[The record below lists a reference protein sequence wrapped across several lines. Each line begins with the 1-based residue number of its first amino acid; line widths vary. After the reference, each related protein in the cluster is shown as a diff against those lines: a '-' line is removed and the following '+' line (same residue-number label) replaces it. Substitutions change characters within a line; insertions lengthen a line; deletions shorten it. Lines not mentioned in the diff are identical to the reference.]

1 MPEVES
7 VSGYWESDTRDWL
20 FAPSSAETLSA
31 LSCLRTGVSM
41 SWPEI
46 LDESCKRAALATLRQ
61 AAIDRVPFSF
71 EVSLK
76 TISGTTKSVRV
87 VGDSPR
93 SDCLRG
99 FIIDNSGSSYFNGST
114 IKPTSRSIA
123 LELENVESQQHELFE
138 SIPFPA
144 ICYDCET
151 GEIVD
156 VNQNAVLAFGYSR
169 SEFFDL
175 SIYDLWPARLRD
187 SLRTSLSEID
197 FLSVLNYETFH
208 LHRDG
213 SEVEVEVSSHPL
225 QYKGS
230 AVRLIV
236 SRDISESKRV
246 ERHLRLTNERLS
258 LLATVASAV
267 VGSLP
272 LDQQAELMTQRI
284 QEAFKVDACVVR
296 LLKPDGLRL
305 LASSGIPR
313 ELLVETLS
321 ADAGIP
327 SKVIRNGR
335 PISIR
340 DVWDSGDLPPAN
352 SDQRGFYE
360 FISYAGAPLL
370 FKDRCIGVVAIF
382 TKNEPRD
389 FSEADLS
396 HLEIVANNLAVAV
409 LNHELYEQLNDHR
422 DTLEASEERLRLVT
436 EASTDGIWEWDRES
450 DSFTWSDRVYDLLGI
465 TPTSKCPRRASTLEI
480 VHPEDRKAFFIALIR
495 NVRERGALRREVKLR
510 RGDGTYG
517 QYEAYGQLVCDKNN
531 RPIRMVGSLH
541 DITDRVQRDRELEA
555 VAAISLALRDIETT
569 NEMLPLIS
577 EQIAR
582 ILGLKSLGLALVDSA
597 TDTVVIRHASGV
609 FCDLVGARF
618 RRNEGLIGRVFG
630 DAKVKFAPDLRDEPP
645 AILRGVPAIP
655 TAVLGVPLVARGE
668 VIGVLWLGKSAEPG
682 YAHVAFNPGEA
693 RLLSILAEIAAA
705 SLRRTGLR
713 ERTEFHLRRLHSLSI
728 IHATVSENRDLKT
741 TLNVLLDQLRNQTG
755 IDAAVIH
762 LLDEQMASFN
772 VETSIGF
779 EDGVALPS
787 LGREMIVN
795 RLRSRLLDLLESGS
809 KGRRFTKMI
818 SAGFKTYLAVPLI
831 ANEQVVGVLEIF
843 HKNELP
849 IHVDLD
855 NFAEM
860 VAAQAAIAVDNT
872 NLLRSLRS
880 ANRELT
886 AAYDATIEGWA
897 RALDL
902 RDHETEGHTRRVTE
916 MTVELAKL
924 MNVPPQEIAHM
935 RRGALLHD
943 IGKMAI
949 PDSVLLKPGELD
961 QSEWVVMRRHPGIAL
976 DLLEPVSFLK
986 PAIDIPFCH
995 HEKWDGTGY
1004 PRGLKGREIPLSARI
1019 FAVIDVWDALR
1030 SDRPYR
1036 KGWSAEQAVH
1046 FIRVQAGR
1054 HFDPDVVEV
1063 FINNRDII
1071 DRCCR

>member
-1 MPEVES
+1 M
-7 VSGYWESDTRDWL
+7 
-20 FAPSSAETLSA
+20 
-31 LSCLRTGVSM
+31 
-41 SWPEI
+41 
-46 LDESCKRAALATLRQ
+46 
-61 AAIDRVPFSF
+61 
-71 EVSLK
+71 
-76 TISGTTKSVRV
+76 
-87 VGDSPR
+87 
-93 SDCLRG
+93 
-99 FIIDNSGSSYFNGST
+99 
-114 IKPTSRSIA
+114 
-123 LELENVESQQHELFE
+123 
-138 SIPFPA
+138 
-144 ICYDCET
+144 
-151 GEIVD
+151 
-156 VNQNAVLAFGYSR
+156 
-169 SEFFDL
+169 
-175 SIYDLWPARLRD
+175 
-187 SLRTSLSEID
+187 
-197 FLSVLNYETFH
+197 
-208 LHRDG
+208 
-213 SEVEVEVSSHPL
+213 
-225 QYKGS
+225 
-230 AVRLIV
+230 
-236 SRDISESKRV
+236 
-246 ERHLRLTNERLS
+246 
-258 LLATVASAV
+258 
-267 VGSLP
+267 
-272 LDQQAELMTQRI
+272 
-284 QEAFKVDACVVR
+284 
-296 LLKPDGLRL
+296 
-305 LASSGIPR
+305 
-313 ELLVETLS
+313 
-321 ADAGIP
+321 
-327 SKVIRNGR
+327 
-335 PISIR
+335 
-340 DVWDSGDLPPAN
+340 
-352 SDQRGFYE
+352 
-360 FISYAGAPLL
+360 
-370 FKDRCIGVVAIF
+370 
-382 TKNEPRD
+382 
-389 FSEADLS
+389 
-396 HLEIVANNLAVAV
+396 
-409 LNHELYEQLNDHR
+409 
-422 DTLEASEERLRLVT
+422 
-436 EASTDGIWEWDRES
+436 
-450 DSFTWSDRVYDLLGI
+450 
-465 TPTSKCPRRASTLEI
+465 
-480 VHPEDRKAFFIALIR
+480 
-495 NVRERGALRREVKLR
+495 
-510 RGDGTYG
+510 
-517 QYEAYGQLVCDKNN
+517 
-531 RPIRMVGSLH
+531 
-541 DITDRVQRDRELEA
+541 
-555 VAAISLALRDIETT
+555 
-569 NEMLPLIS
+569 
-577 EQIAR
+577 
-582 ILGLKSLGLALVDSA
+582 
-597 TDTVVIRHASGV
+597 
-609 FCDLVGARF
+609 
-618 RRNEGLIGRVFG
+618 
-630 DAKVKFAPDLRDEPP
+630 
-645 AILRGVPAIP
+645 
-655 TAVLGVPLVARGE
+655 ARGE